1 MAITPNSKPPEI
13 PTKTIRLTDFS
24 MGLNSTISGSLL
36 SDKELQVAKNISLE
50 QKGTIMP
57 GKGRRKRYDEPFS
70 AYPCCGIG
78 SYYKNDGISRLL
90 IASHDTLYTDKP
102 SISAKWDIQVE
113 WGKEGTS
120 LSSLGTVSEVDGSFT
135 KLGSL
140 MGLNGNCVDAD

>member
-1 MAITPNSKPPEI
+1 MNRRVLLCPVKGDARGTTSLSQPN
-13 PTKTIRLTDFS
+13 
-24 MGLNSTISGSLL
+24 
-36 SDKELQVAKNISLE
+36 
-50 QKGTIMP
+50 
-57 GKGRRKRYDEPFS
+57 
-70 AYPCCGIG
+70 PCCGIG

-102 SISAKWDIQVE
+102 SISAKWDTQVE

-140 MGLNGNCVDAD
+140 MGLNGNCVDADYLLTTGCTAVTDGEGSF